1 MAKSKLR
8 MKSGNVF
15 QRFVTWVRGLSGAR
29 LVIAVTAFGLVIFLA
44 WAAFAPVEEVAR
56 AQGKVIPSSKGQIIQ
71 SSEPATVR
79 AILVRGGQRVAKGE
93 LLVRMDDTESSS
105 ALGQIQAEDRSLTA
119 RAARLGQEA
128 QGQTYACPDAV
139 KANSPDDCTKE
150 QELQQVRA
158 QALSSKREAA
168 VATVD
173 QRRHDLAEAQA
184 TAASLRNSLALAQ
197 KQVDMLEPLAAKSIV
212 PQTELLTAR
221 RDVSDLQGKLAA
233 SEQAASRAQA
243 AIAEAQAQVSETV
256 YQFRQEAMDEANQLN
271 AKLAV
276 IKESSRGAEG
286 KLDRT
291 ELRSPVDGV
300 VNDVQVTTLGGFVN
314 AGQKIME
321 IVPVGDKLL
330 VETRVKPSDIAFI
343 RVGQPAL
350 VKVTAYD
357 FSIYGGI
364 PGHVVQ
370 VSADSIYDEQAKEAY
385 FTVVVETTRAFV
397 TSGGRT
403 LPITPGMVCTAD
415 IITGRKTVLDYL
427 LKPVLKAHSEALR
440 ER

>member
-1 MAKSKLR
+1 
-8 MKSGNVF
+8 
-15 QRFVTWVRGLSGAR
+15 
-29 LVIAVTAFGLVIFLA
+29 VIAVTAFGLAVFLA
-44 WAAFAPVEEVAR
+44 WAAFAPIDEVAR

-71 SSEPATVR
+71 SSEAATVR

-128 QGQTYACPDAV
+128 QGQTYTCPDAV
-139 KANSPDDCTKE
+139 KATSPDDCAKE

-168 VATVD
+168 VATVE

-184 TAASLRNSLALAQ
+184 TSASLRNSLALAQ

-330 VETRVKPSDIAFI
+330 VEARVKPSDIAFI
-343 RVGQPAL
+343 RVGQAAL

-364 PGHVVQ
+364 PGRVVQ

-385 FTVVVETTRAFV
+385 FTVLVETNRAFL
-397 TSGGRT
+397 TSGGKM
-403 LPITPGMVCTAD
+403 LPITPGMVCSAD

>member
-1 MAKSKLR
+1 MKGLR
-8 MKSGNVF
+8 GS
-15 QRFVTWVRGLSGAR
+15 R
-29 LVIAVTAFGLVIFLA
+29 LVIAVTAFGLIVFLA

-56 AQGKVIPSSKGQIIQ
+56 AQGKVIPSSRGQIIQ

-79 AILVRGGQRVAKGE
+79 AILVRGGQKVTKGE

-105 ALGQIQAEDRSLTA
+105 ALGQIQAEDRSLTV

-128 QGQTYACPDAV
+128 QGQSYTCPDAV
-139 KANSPDDCTKE
+139 KAASPDDCAKE
-150 QELQQVRA
+150 AQLQQVRS

-168 VATVD
+168 LATVE
-173 QRRHDLAEAQA
+173 QRRRDLAEAQA
-184 TAASLRNSLALAQ
+184 TTASLRNSQALAQ

-212 PQTELLTAR
+212 PQTELLQAR
-221 RDVSDLQGKLAA
+221 RDLSDIQGRLAA

-256 YQFRQEAMDEANQLN
+256 YQFRQEAMDEASQLN

-276 IKESSRGAEG
+276 IHESSRGAEG

-291 ELRSPVDGV
+291 ELRSPVEGV
-300 VNDVQVTTLGGFVN
+300 VNDVQVNTVGGFVN

-330 VETRVKPSDIAFI
+330 VETRVKPADIAFI
-343 RVGQPAL
+343 RVGQAAL

-385 FTVVVETTRAFV
+385 FTVLVETTRAFV
-397 TSGGRT
+397 SAGGRN

-427 LKPVLKAHSEALR
+427 LKPVLKARSEALR